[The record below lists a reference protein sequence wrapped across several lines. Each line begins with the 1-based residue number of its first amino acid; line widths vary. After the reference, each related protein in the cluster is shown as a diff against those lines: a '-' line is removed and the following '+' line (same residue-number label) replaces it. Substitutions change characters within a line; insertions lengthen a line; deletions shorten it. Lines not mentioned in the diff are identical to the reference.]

1 MTSPYD
7 DYKRKQKEQCHERVT
22 SMTQSKANEMV
33 DRTLGILKNCA
44 VPKDYFKDVER
55 MIDHFEN
62 LKSGNTVYVEKS

>member
-1 MTSPYD
+1 MMIINAS
-7 DYKRKQKEQCHERVT
+7 KKNSVMRVT